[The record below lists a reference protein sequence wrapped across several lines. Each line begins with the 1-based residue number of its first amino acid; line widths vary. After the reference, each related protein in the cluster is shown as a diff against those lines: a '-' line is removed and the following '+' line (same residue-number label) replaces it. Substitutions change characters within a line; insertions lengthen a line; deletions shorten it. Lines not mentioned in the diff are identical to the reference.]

1 MASFKQDGARSF
13 VLDRVPRLAGLLG
26 RERGAPL
33 GGIALLGRERGAS
46 LLAGMLF
53 DVRAIKRVCIP
64 DFRCGMEVAR
74 CDETGD
80 MTLGDAEKICR
91 FSRPNKARTGHSA
104 NCSPQSSSMSTFGP
118 K

>member
-1 MASFKQDGARSF
+1 MEDDSPRALILDHVILRSG
-13 VLDRVPRLAGLLG
+13 RRG

-33 GGIALLGRERGAS
+33 
-46 LLAGMLF
+46 LAGKLF
-53 DVRAIKRVCIP
+53 DVRAIKRICIP

-80 MTLGDAEKICR
+80 MTLGDAEKIRR
-91 FSRPNKARTGHSA
+91 FGRPNKARTGHSA

-118 K
+118 ETPFYPLVNLCVSF